1 MGLGDIFRRRAQG
14 RRAVVIGLDGVPYTL
29 LRQLMAEGRMPA
41 LAALTQEGALE
52 PMEVTLPE
60 ISSVNWSSFMTGV
73 NPARH
78 GVFGFVDLRPSSYDI
93 YFPNY
98 QTLKS
103 KTLWKCLESHGKR
116 SVVANVPSTYPAQP
130 INGVLISGFVA
141 LDLKKATYPSS
152 LVPTLEKFGYELD
165 ADVGQA
171 KSSLEALGEALQR
184 SLNARLEVLLHLFK
198 EEPHDLFIGV
208 ITETDRMHH
217 YLWEA
222 VTDPRHRLHLFT
234 REVYAQIDRF
244 LGQIYEAIGKDDL
257 FMIMSDHGFCGID
270 REVYLNAWLR
280 QQGYL
285 AFSTAAPK
293 SYSDIDARTRA
304 FAMDPSRIY
313 IHQKGK
319 FPGGRVEP
327 NGAVQALTEE
337 LREGILGMEVEG
349 RRVVEQVYRKE
360 EIYRGPYLDRAPDLV
375 VVPKRGYDLKGSVQK
390 DILAGN
396 SQLTGMHT
404 HDDAV
409 VYVNRGIRRKGPFTI
424 LDIFPTLISGL
435 GLDLSETREGTSLI
449 ET

>member
-1 MGLGDIFRRRAQG
+1 MGLTDIFKRHSRG
-14 RRAVVIGLDGVPYTL
+14 RRVVVVGLDGVPYSL
-29 LRQLMAEGRMPA
+29 LGQLMAEGRMPA
-41 LAALTQEGALE
+41 LEALTREGALK

-73 NPARH
+73 NPGRH

-103 KTLWKCLESHGKR
+103 KTLWKCLEGHGKR

-130 INGVLISGFVA
+130 MNGVLISGFVA
-141 LDLKKATYPSS
+141 LDLKKATYPPS

-165 ADVGQA
+165 TDVGQA
-171 KSSLEALGEALQR
+171 RSSLEALAEALQR
-184 SLNARLEVLLHLFK
+184 SLSARLEVLRHLFR

-217 YLWEA
+217 YLWDA
-222 VTDPRHRLHLFT
+222 VIDPAHRLHPFT

-244 LGQIYEAIGKDDL
+244 LGEIYEAVGKDDL
-257 FMIMSDHGFCGID
+257 FMIMSDHGFCRID

-285 AFSTAAPK
+285 AFSTPAPK
-293 SYSDIDARTRA
+293 SYSDIDSRTRA

-319 FPGGRVEP
+319 FPGGGVGP
-327 NGAVQALTEE
+327 NGAVHALREE
-337 LREGILGMEVEG
+337 LREGILGIEVEG
-349 RRVVEQVYRKE
+349 RKVVEQVCRKE
-360 EIYRGPYLDRAPDLV
+360 EIYQGPYLDRAPDLV

-390 DILAGN
+390 DTLAGN

-404 HDDAV
+404 HDDAM
-409 VYVNRGIRRKGPFTI
+409 VYVNRGVPRKGPFTI

-435 GLDLSETREGTSLI
+435 GLRLSESTEGASLI
-449 ET
+449 EA

>member
-1 MGLGDIFRRRAQG
+1 MGLRDIFRRRARG
-14 RRAVVIGLDGVPYTL
+14 RRAVVIGLDGVPCTL
-29 LRQLMAEGRMPA
+29 LKQLMAEGQMPV
-41 LAALTQEGALE
+41 LEALTREGTLE
-52 PMEVTLPE
+52 PMDVTLPE

-103 KTLWKCLESHGKR
+103 KTLWKCLEDHGRR
-116 SVVANVPSTYPAQP
+116 SVVVNVPSTYPAQP
-130 INGVLISGFVA
+130 LNGVLISGFVA
-141 LDLKKATYPSS
+141 LDLKKATYPPS

-171 KSSLEALGEALQR
+171 KSSLEALSQAIQR
-184 SLNARLEVLLHLFK
+184 SLNARLEVLRYLFR
-198 EEPHDLFIGV
+198 EEPCDLFVGV

-217 YLWEA
+217 YLWDA
-222 VTDPRHRLHLFT
+222 VTDPQHRLHSFS
-234 REVYAQIDRF
+234 REIYAQIDRF
-244 LGQIYEAIGKDDL
+244 LGEIYEAIGKDDL
-257 FMIMSDHGFCGID
+257 FVIMSDHGFCRIG
-270 REVYLNAWLR
+270 REVYLNTWLR

-285 AFSTAAPK
+285 AFSTVAPK
-293 SYSDIDARTRA
+293 SYGDLDGRTRA

-313 IHQKGK
+313 INQKGK
-319 FPGGRVEP
+319 FPGGSVGP
-327 NGAVQALTEE
+327 NGAVQALREE
-337 LREGILGMEVEG
+337 LREGILGIEVEG
-349 RRVVEQVYRKE
+349 QRAIEQVYRKE
-360 EIYRGPYLDRAPDLV
+360 EIYQGPCLDRAPDLV

-409 VYVNRGIRRKGPFTI
+409 IYLNRAIRRKGPFTI

-435 GLDLSETREGTSLI
+435 GLNLSETTEGASLI